1 MFHTASPS
9 LEQSRFPPL
18 LGPTRLR
25 DLVEPRGTI
34 VLRLEEALLPGEAT
48 QRPPGQFVTRCDEEA
63 AVLAETEVVHPG
75 LRQVQ
80 GFPRLLLV
88 LDVPYLLSLLRWT
101 KTAFSTINLLL
112 YLHFHSVVVL
122 S

>member
-1 MFHTASPS
+1 MIKKAQSHFALFHTTLPS

-18 LGPTRLR
+18 LGPARLR
-25 DLVEPRGTI
+25 DLVEPRGAV
-34 VLRLEEALLPGEAT
+34 VLRLEEALLPGEAA

-75 LRQVQ
+75 LGQVQ

-101 KTAFSTINLLL
+101 K
-112 YLHFHSVVVL
+112 SVFDD
-122 S
+122 